1 MIDPSK
7 VGLGDFVIAE
17 SDIHDYAKTGDI
29 FRLIDS
35 RIPDEETSA
44 VGWMLDQKTGRLKE
58 DQAYKL
64 PHDKIAPAPRKK
76 LGEILRAALSKIDA
90 KKRAA
95 DMEYLVARRRIEGFL
110 NFETKE
116 AEVRDLMSRTFN
128 E

>member
-17 SDIHDYAKTGDI
+17 GDIHDYAKTGDI

-64 PHDKIAPAPRKK
+64 PHDKIVLAPRKK
-76 LGEILRAALSKIDA
+76 LGEIFRVALSKIDA
-90 KKRAA
+90 KKKAA
-95 DMEYLVARRRIEGFL
+95 DVEYAVARRRIEGFM

-116 AEVRDLMSRTFN
+116 AEVRDLMSRTFD